1 MLLANDESQIVSWNG
16 GRGVMFSTGSTWNS
30 ATLTL
35 TWSDSSTGTF
45 VPIGTGVS
53 LSADGC
59 IGYEIPYGYIKFSVT
74 GGDGSTSINC
84 GAGTTSY
91 AR

>member
-1 MLLANDESQIVSWNG
+1 MILANNESITVSWVG
-16 GRGVMFSTGSTWNS
+16 GRGVMYSVGSTWNA

-35 TWSDSSTGTF
+35 TWSDTSTGTF
-45 VPIGTGVS
+45 VPIGSGVS

-59 IGYEIPYGYIKFSVT
+59 TGYEIPYGYIKFEVT

-84 GAGTTSY
+84 GAGTTSN